1 MIAMFLQRNPI
12 FRNKPVLG
20 SMILRKNIFVDFFQ
34 ILKIDTFYTPSGGIP
49 WAYNQNKDW
58 IISDTKLR
66 QSNMI

>member
-34 ILKIDTFYTPSGGIP
+34 ILKIDTFYTPSGGIL

-66 QSNMI
+66 QSSMI